1 LDLSK
6 ELRLLGLAA
15 LVFALCFTVSH
26 LLLAFVPADSLHL
39 LLRRH

>member
-15 LVFALCFTVSH
+15 LVFVVCFSLSH
-26 LLLAFVPADSLHL
+26 LLLAFIPADSLHL